1 MSPGWVSFASLF
13 ALEGVGFVLRL
24 SPSIDDTSGL
34 PAGMG
39 ALEEKGPPHLCP
51 LLGEG
56 SVPPGGS
63 LWTCL
68 DASLA
73 QIGWCVFLSQ

>member
-56 SVPPGGS
+56 SVPPEAPSGPVLMPPWLRSGG
-63 LWTCL
+63 
-68 DASLA
+68 
-73 QIGWCVFLSQ
+73 VFS